1 MTHPTATP
9 RAVSASERALA
20 QAAPVAQAAS
30 VASAASP
37 TTRGLAGRTRR
48 AVR

>member
-20 QAAPVAQAAS
+20 PVAQAAA